1 MDCSGEHVS
10 EQVHEKLSSVS
21 ACCLITGTVKG
32 DKCVC
37 AQALHLLIKLLEV
50 LKFKFW
56 GNELTYDV
64 HV

>member
-1 MDCSGEHVS
+1 MS
-10 EQVHEKLSSVS
+10 EQVHGKLSSVS

-50 LKFKFW
+50 LNFKF
-56 GNELTYDV
+56 
-64 HV
+64 